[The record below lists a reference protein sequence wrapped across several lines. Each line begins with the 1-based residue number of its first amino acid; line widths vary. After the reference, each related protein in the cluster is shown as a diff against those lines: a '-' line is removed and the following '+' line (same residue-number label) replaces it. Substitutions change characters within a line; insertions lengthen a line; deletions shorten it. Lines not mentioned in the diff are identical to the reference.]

1 VAPQVELSRDDY
13 EKAIAR
19 ILFTKETGEQ
29 IVVGTG
35 FLVAPGYVL
44 TCAHVVLQALGILED
59 DFAAHKTQPEGTITL
74 DFLPNTSTIS
84 AQVVAW
90 DPYQIHRGD
99 LAGLRLLSLPPE
111 MPKPLPL
118 ISCSCEEIEPDPHII
133 FGFASESGGR
143 TDAYKPKSNAVGGRF
158 QFHKKDDPEDDTIEP
173 GYSGAPVWNT
183 PRKGVVG
190 MIATAAVS
198 ENERS
203 KAYAIGEELL
213 NPLVQTLFA
222 RSLYD
227 CLQENLTPAMY
238 RAIEKAFWLCDTDGD
253 RSGRDALLDQLLHLA
268 QLPSRGWQQEGRE
281 VDRLTQ
287 WALLLS
293 VMDGLPQ
300 RLVDDLEA
308 WVALRQFDFN
318 ELYKQANRYRQER
331 QVSSGYTPEHI
342 MVQIKPDEENTANVK
357 LWVWVIGDRDRY
369 DPLNPPEPRL
379 KDEIVPRRD
388 VPQFLEIWLE
398 EESDLDEPMLHCFV
412 ARQSLGWDLDAQET
426 QDGFTLGSQYKLV
439 MRTDLSQSPTGR
451 QYYSRWEKQWAA
463 VERRQRETARSTFV
477 RGDCSNNRP
486 RLFKQLRNAE
496 MAILENL
503 PGDQVDEIFQF
514 LARKGCWPILLWA
527 RHHEGC
533 EQLDPLLDCA
543 VIDLPEQVYNV
554 RLDSRLDSLESEPGE
569 DALGC
574 HVTLVWEDF
583 KVIPPTW
590 ERLDQQ
596 VC

>member
-1 VAPQVELSRDDY
+1 MAEQVELSRDDY
-13 EKAIAR
+13 ERAIAR
-19 ILFTKETGEQ
+19 IFFTKPDTGQ
-29 IVVGTG
+29 KTVVGTG

-44 TCAHVVLQALGILED
+44 TCAHVVLQALGYHGKGQFEAAPAPLQQIIILE
-59 DFAAHKTQPEGTITL
+59 FPVASSQPIE
-74 DFLPNTSTIS
+74 
-84 AQVVAW
+84 AEVVAW
-90 DPYQIHRGD
+90 EPYAIDQGD
-99 LAGLRLLSLPPE
+99 IAGLKLLTAAPPSLQPI
-111 MPKPLPL
+111 PL
-118 ISCSCEEIEPDPHII
+118 IRCRCEEIQNQPHGVY
-133 FGFASESGGR
+133 GFADDVGNR
-143 TDAYKPKSNAVGGRF
+143 TDAYRPKANAAGGRF
-158 QFHKKDDPEDDTIEP
+158 QLWKAGNNPPDETIQA
-173 GYSGAPVWNT
+173 GFSGAAVWNEE
-183 PRKGVVG
+183 RRGAIG

-198 ENERS
+198 KNDRS
-203 KAYAIGEELL
+203 QAYAIGEELL

-331 QVSSGYTPEHI
+331 QVSSGNTPEHL
-342 MVQIKPDEENTANVK
+342 MVQIKPDEQDAANVK

-379 KDEIVPRRD
+379 KDEIVPWRE
-388 VPQFLEIWLE
+388 VPQFLETWLE

-412 ARQSLGWDLDAQET
+412 ARQYLGWDLDAQET

-439 MRTDLSQSPTGR
+439 MRTDLSQSPTGKR
-451 QYYSRWEKQWAA
+451 YHSLWKKQWEA

-486 RLFKQLRNAE
+486 RLFQQLRNAE

-503 PGDQVDEIFQF
+503 PGDQVDEIFRF
-514 LARKGCWPILLWA
+514 LARKGCWPIVLWA

-543 VIDLPEQVYNV
+543 VIDLPEQVYNA
-554 RLDSRLDSLESEPGE
+554 RLDSLEPEPGE

-574 HVTLVWEDF
+574 HLTLVWEDF